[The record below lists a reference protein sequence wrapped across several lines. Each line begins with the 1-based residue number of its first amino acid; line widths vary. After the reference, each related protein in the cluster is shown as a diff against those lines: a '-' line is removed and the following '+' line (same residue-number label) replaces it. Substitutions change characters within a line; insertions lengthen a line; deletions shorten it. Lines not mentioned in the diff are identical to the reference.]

1 MRWVLYLE
9 QRRLERERDE
19 VVRGSVGRVERSYL
33 SSSGNEV
40 VRGSVG
46 RFERSNLSSS
56 GNVFAR
62 LNGIFAREMVSPV
75 VALKAGH
82 KISEYCS

>member
-1 MRWVLYLE
+1 MYLE

-19 VVRGSVGRVERSYL
+19 VVRGSVGRFERSYFL
-33 SSSGNEV
+33 ARE
-40 VRGSVG
+40 
-46 RFERSNLSSS
+46 
-56 GNVFAR
+56 NVFAR

>member
-9 QRRLERERDE
+9 QRRLERERD
-19 VVRGSVGRVERSYL
+19 
-33 SSSGNEV
+33 EV

>member
-19 VVRGSVGRVERSYL
+19 VVRGSVGRLKDPTYL
-33 SSSGNEV
+33 ARE
-40 VRGSVG
+40 
-46 RFERSNLSSS
+46 
-56 GNVFAR
+56 NVFAR
-62 LNGIFAREMVSPV
+62 LNGIFPRQMVSPV

-82 KISEYCS
+82 KISEYYS

>member
-1 MRWVLYLE
+1 MLYLE
-9 QRRLERERDE
+9 QRRLEKERD
-19 VVRGSVGRVERSYL
+19 
-33 SSSGNEV
+33 EV

-46 RFERSNLSSS
+46 RFERSYLSSS

-62 LNGIFAREMVSPV
+62 SNGIFAREMVSPV